1 MYGGTKGRVRDVL
14 VVEWLE
20 SNCDWV
26 VEAGFGLVGGM
37 ILGSGVLYVEVWC

>member
-1 MYGGTKGRVRDVL
+1 MRGNGVKSGLYGITKGRVRDML

-26 VEAGFGLVGGM
+26 NVEALLM
-37 ILGSGVLYVEVWC
+37 